1 MSQFPHDD
9 FAKAYLP
16 ELLRPIGIAIPNHP
30 LKAES
35 RFADLWF
42 VKSNTINPEDL
53 NTLGLIGTLLTLI
66 EVFRNAATR
75 VEIRASQSKLS
86 YQEIDEINQA
96 KREDKK
102 LAEADL
108 PWLWLIMPTASKRLI
123 KSFSIVPTE
132 HPGVYQF
139 PEGQRTGLIVVH
151 QLEKTE
157 STLWLRILGRAGKQK
172 KAIEELSQRPQAAPM
187 TATIEDLM
195 TDYRAILEARGALT
209 PEDEELIMNLSTVY
223 LKQRETWKQEGLEE
237 GLKQRETWKLEG
249 LEEGLEEGRKE
260 ALKSVAIAL
269 LREGIDVELILKTTG
284 IDRDVLQTLQSR
296 L

>member
-16 ELLRPIGIAIPNHP
+16 ELLRPIGTAIPNHP
-30 LKAES
+30 LKAGS

-42 VKSNTINPEDL
+42 VRSNIINPEDL
-53 NTLGLIGTLLTLI
+53 HTLGLIATLLTRDALI

-75 VEIRASQSKLS
+75 IEIRASQSKLS
-86 YQEIDEINQA
+86 YQEIDQINQA
-96 KREDKK
+96 KRADKK
-102 LAEADL
+102 LTEADL

-123 KSFSIVPTE
+123 KTFSIVPTD

-139 PEGQRTGLIVVH
+139 PEGQRTGLIIIH
-151 QLEKTE
+151 QLEKTP

-172 KAIEELSQRPQAAPM
+172 KAIEELSQRPIAAPM
-187 TATIEDLM
+187 TAMIEDLLS
-195 TDYRAILEARGALT
+195 DYRAILEASGALT

-237 GLKQRETWKLEG
+237 GLKT
-249 LEEGLEEGRKE
+249 
-260 ALKSVAIAL
+260 VAIAL

-284 IDRDVLQTLQSR
+284 IDRETLRTLQSN
-296 L
+296 LA

>member
-16 ELLRPIGIAIPNHP
+16 ELLRPLGTAIPNHP

-42 VKSNTINPEDL
+42 VRSNIINPEDL
-53 NTLGLIGTLLTLI
+53 HTLGLIATLLTRDALI

-75 VEIRASQSKLS
+75 IEIRASQSKLS
-86 YQEIDEINQA
+86 YQEIDQINQA
-96 KREDKK
+96 KRADKK
-102 LAEADL
+102 LTEADL

-123 KSFSIVPTE
+123 KTFSIVPTD

-139 PEGQRTGLIVVH
+139 PEGQRTGLIIIH
-151 QLEKTE
+151 QLEKTP

-172 KAIEELSQRPQAAPM
+172 KAIEELSQRPIAAPM
-187 TATIEDLM
+187 TAMIEDLLS
-195 TDYRAILEARGALT
+195 DYRAILEASGALT

-237 GLKQRETWKLEG
+237 GLKT
-249 LEEGLEEGRKE
+249 
-260 ALKSVAIAL
+260 VAIAL

-284 IDRDVLQTLQSR
+284 IDRETLRTLQSN
-296 L
+296 LA

>member
-16 ELLRPIGIAIPNHP
+16 ELLKPIGIAIPNHP

-42 VKSNTINPEDL
+42 VRSKTINPEDL
-53 NTLGLIGTLLTLI
+53 NTLGLIATLLTRDSLI

-96 KREDKK
+96 KREDKT
-102 LAEADL
+102 LTEADL

-123 KSFSIVPTE
+123 KTFSIVPTE
-132 HPGVYQF
+132 HRGIYQF
-139 PEGQRTGLIVVH
+139 PEGQRTGLIVIH

-172 KAIEELSQRPQAAPM
+172 TAIEELSQRPKIAPM
-187 TATIEDLM
+187 TATIEDLL
-195 TDYRAILEARGALT
+195 TDYRAILEARGGLT

-223 LKQRETWKQEGLEE
+223 LKQRETWKLEARQETLE
-237 GLKQRETWKLEG
+237 T
-249 LEEGLEEGRKE
+249 
-260 ALKSVAIAL
+260 VAIAL
-269 LREGIDVELILKTTG
+269 FREGVDFELIQKTTG
-284 IDRDVLQTLQSR
+284 IDRDTLRTLQSQ
-296 L
+296 LT

>member
-16 ELLRPIGIAIPNHP
+16 ELLRPIGTAIPNHP

-42 VKSNTINPEDL
+42 VKSNTIKLEDL
-53 NTLGLIGTLLTLI
+53 NTLGLIATLLTRDALI
-66 EVFRNAATR
+66 EVFRNAATCI
-75 VEIRASQSKLS
+75 EIRASQSKLS

-96 KREDKK
+96 KRDHKK
-102 LAEADL
+102 LTEADL

-123 KSFSIVPTE
+123 KTFSIVPTD

-139 PEGQRTGLIVVH
+139 PEGQRTGLIVIH

-172 KAIEELSQRPQAAPM
+172 KAIEELSQRSIAAPM
-187 TATIEDLM
+187 TATIEDLLS
-195 TDYRAILEARGALT
+195 DYRAILETRGALT
-209 PEDEELIMNLSTVY
+209 PDDEELIMNLSTVY
-223 LKQRETWKQEGLEE
+223 LKQRETWKQEGLD
-237 GLKQRETWKLEG
+237 
-249 LEEGLEEGRKE
+249 EGRE
-260 ALKSVAIAL
+260 ETLKNVAIAL
-269 LREGIDVELILKTTG
+269 LREGIDFELILKTTG
-284 IDRDVLQTLQSR
+284 IDPDTLQTLQSH
-296 L
+296 LT